1 MKRLLFLVVIT
12 LVLCMIFSACQKI
25 CPHKYGDDGVC
36 KICAHVSE
44 DADKVMY
51 TVTFDSNGG
60 SNVRPQTVV
69 EGKRAYEP
77 STPKKTGYQFAGW
90 YLNGE
95 PWLFDR
101 YVVTEDIT
109 LTAMWILASDI
120 PEYWYWYETT
130 NLIFQISENSNNQE
144 LPSTCGRYLA
154 GNLDGVEDISTIDQ
168 WVSDRNDEALKY
180 ANVTLEYQYLPDTAL
195 YNWCNNIDTID
206 AEVRSKKPGRPDIYC
221 NYIYDMVAVS
231 LKGSFANLF
240 STTMY
245 EDGHEL
251 EGMNFFDFAD
261 NPDLIDTGDGY
272 MLEYM
277 RSLTLSKNKVY
288 CLASDYFIDLV
299 RAFAVVPVNIGL
311 LETLQTEG
319 DYANG
324 KGDFLADRVETI
336 GPDGNV
342 EKNYTIED
350 FYQLVMDEEWNYET
364 LAKFSDA
371 IFKEGED
378 GNDSQDLR
386 DTVGFALSTGS
397 DLSAYGMLYTS
408 TVAIIERKYDNNK
421 GDYNYYY
428 PHTAKQ
434 VDTHGNVS
442 FMSDGTHED
451 LLAFCDNISELF
463 SSNGVITVGRNDKY
477 NYGDTELTAIRTR
490 FASGNILFG
499 GVVCLG
505 SLEYDEYKA
514 MNSKG
519 GSGYGIVPVPLYRTN
534 YVDYR
539 NGEVEVDQYLTHILS
554 IGKIGAISYTTE
566 KFAQC
571 TAYLDYQ
578 STHSTDILNEYGYKF
593 QYDVVGIDVK
603 GNVEML
609 KYIRY
614 NVRSTFD
621 MTFENAIASYFLP
634 TDANAVNEE
643 WINIIKNADY
653 QIYDMI
659 SYYDRLASK
668 KALRLYDLENSVYPT
683 LPD

>member
-12 LVLCMIFSACQKI
+12 LVLCMLFSACQKI

-44 DADKVMY
+44 DVDKATF
-51 TVTFDSNGG
+51 TVTFDSDGG

-69 EGKRAYEP
+69 EGEKAYEP
-77 STPKKTGYQFAGW
+77 GTPKKVGYRFDGW

-95 PWLFDR
+95 RWLFR
-101 YVVTEDIT
+101 QYVVTEDIT
-109 LTAMWILASDI
+109 LTAKWVLASDI
-120 PEYWYWYETT
+120 PKYWYEPT

-154 GNLDGVEDISTIDQ
+154 GNLDDVEDISTIDQ
-168 WVSDRNDEALKY
+168 WVYDRNDVALRN
-180 ANVTLEYQYLPDTAL
+180 ANVYVKYQYLPDTAL
-195 YNWCNNIDTID
+195 YNWGNSIDTID
-206 AEVRSKKPGRPDIYC
+206 AEVKSKKPDRPDIYC
-221 NYIYDMVAVS
+221 NYIYDMVVVS
-231 LKGSFANLF
+231 LKGSFANLL

-245 EDGHEL
+245 PYGHDL
-251 EGMNFFDFAD
+251 EGVNFFDFAD
-261 NPDLIDTGDGY
+261 DPDLIDTGDGY

-277 RSLTLSKNKVY
+277 RSLTLSKDKIY

-299 RAFAVVPVNIGL
+299 RAFAVVPVNISL

-324 KGDFLADRVETI
+324 KGDFLADRVTTF

-350 FYQLVMDEEWNYET
+350 FYQLVMDEEWSYET

-378 GNDSQDLR
+378 GNESQDLR

-397 DLSAYGMLYTS
+397 DLSASGMLYTS
-408 TVAIIERKYDNNK
+408 SVLIIDRKYDTGK
-421 GDYNYYY
+421 GDYNYSY
-428 PHTAKQ
+428 PYTAKQ
-434 VDTHGNVS
+434 VDSYGNVS
-442 FMSDGTHED
+442 FTSDGTHEE
-451 LLAFCDNISELF
+451 LLAFCDNISDLF
-463 SSNGVITVGRNDKY
+463 SRNGVITVGRNDKY

-505 SLEYDEYKA
+505 SLEYNEYKT

-519 GSGYGIVPVPLYRTN
+519 GSGYGIAPVPLYRTN
-534 YVDYR
+534 YFDER
-539 NGEVEVDQYLTHILS
+539 TGEFEVDKYLTNILS

-571 TAYLDYQ
+571 TAYLNYQ
-578 STHSTDILNEYGYKF
+578 STHSTVILNEYYNYKL
-593 QYDVVGIDVK
+593 QYDIVGTGVK

-614 NVRSTFD
+614 NVRTSFD
-621 MTFENAIASYFLP
+621 MTFENAIAGYYSP

-653 QIYDMI
+653 RIYDMI
-659 SYYDRLASK
+659 SYYDSLASK

>member
-1 MKRLLFLVVIT
+1 
-12 LVLCMIFSACQKI
+12 
-25 CPHKYGDDGVC
+25 
-36 KICAHVSE
+36 
-44 DADKVMY
+44 
-51 TVTFDSNGG
+51 
-60 SNVRPQTVV
+60 
-69 EGKRAYEP
+69 
-77 STPKKTGYQFAGW
+77 
-90 YLNGE
+90 
-95 PWLFDR
+95 
-101 YVVTEDIT
+101 
-109 LTAMWILASDI
+109 MWTLASDI
-120 PEYWYWYETT
+120 PEYWYETT

-154 GNLDGVEDISTIDQ
+154 GNLDGVEDVSMIDE
-168 WVSDRNDEALKY
+168 WVSDRNNEALKN
-180 ANVTLEYQYLPDTAL
+180 AKVTVEYQYLPDTAL
-195 YNWCNNIDTID
+195 YNWGNNIDTID

-251 EGMNFFDFAD
+251 EGINFFDFAD

-371 IFKEGED
+371 IFKEWED

-408 TVAIIERKYDNNK
+408 TVAIIEREYDNNK

-434 VDTHGNVS
+434 VDPHGKVS

-519 GSGYGIVPVPLYRTN
+519 GSKYGIVPVPLYRTN

-539 NGEVEVDQYLTHILS
+539 TGEVEVDQYLTHILS

-578 STHSTDILNEYGYKF
+578 STHSTDILNEYYGYKL

-621 MTFENAIASYFLP
+621 MTFENAIASYYLP